1 MSAHH
6 VARDVPRLFRTYIDG
21 TGANESYDCAIWQ
34 AARATSAFPA
44 LFKPI
49 KIGPPGLMEP
59 HIDGGLGCNNPLDI
73 LFEEAYRNWPERH
86 VSCIVSLG
94 AGQSHPVSFISADLK
109 NALLEITL
117 DCESTAN
124 EAELHFREAPDVYFR
139 FSVSQGMQAIDRF
152 DWDQVDTIHSSTVR
166 YLLSEP
172 VTEKF
177 ADAVKVVGTRQLG
190 KISTARLSVCY

>member
-21 TGANESYDCAIWQ
+21 TGANESYDCTIWQ

-44 LFKPI
+44 IFKPI

-94 AGQSHPVSFISADLK
+94 AGQSHPISFLSADLK

-117 DCESTAN
+117 DCEGIAN
-124 EAELHFREAPDVYFR
+124 EAELRFREVPDLYFR
-139 FSVSQGMQAIDRF
+139 FSVSQGMQAIERF
-152 DWDQVDTIHSSTVR
+152 DWDQAETIHASTVR

-172 VTEKF
+172 VTKKF
-177 ADAVKVVGTRQLG
+177 VGVVKIVGTRQLG
-190 KISTARLSVCY
+190 KISTARLSGCP